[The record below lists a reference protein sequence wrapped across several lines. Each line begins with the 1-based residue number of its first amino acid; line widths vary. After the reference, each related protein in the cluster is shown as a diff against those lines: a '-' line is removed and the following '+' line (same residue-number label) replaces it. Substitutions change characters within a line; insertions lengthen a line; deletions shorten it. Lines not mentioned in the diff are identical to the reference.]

1 MIGQYGKKY
10 IINYKKNG
18 VLRVK
23 KTTLK
28 IVALSY
34 LLFNSLNNIK
44 PIRKIGIGI
53 IELDYTEPTPIKTIK
68 NFLRGK
74 I

>member
-1 MIGQYGKKY
+1 MIRQYGKKY

-34 LLFNSLNNIK
+34 LLFNSLKNIK

-53 IELDYTEPTPIKTIK
+53 IELDYTEPTQIKTIK

>member
-1 MIGQYGKKY
+1 MIRQYGEMY

-23 KTTLK
+23 KTTFK
-28 IVALSY
+28 IIAFGY
-34 LLFNSLNNIK
+34 LLFNSFQTIK
-44 PIRKIGIGI
+44 PIKKIGVGI
-53 IELDYTEPTPIKTIK
+53 VELDYTEPTPIKTIK
-68 NFLRGK
+68 NFLRGR

>member
-1 MIGQYGKKY
+1 MIRQYGKKY

-23 KTTLK
+23 KTTFK

-34 LLFNSLNNIK
+34 LLFNSLGNIK

-53 IELDYTEPTPIKTIK
+53 VELDYTEPTPIKTIK
-68 NFLRGK
+68 NLLRGK

>member
-1 MIGQYGKKY
+1 MIRQYGEMY

-34 LLFNSLNNIK
+34 LLFNSLDNIK
-44 PIRKIGIGI
+44 PIRKMGIGI
-53 IELDYTEPTPIKTIK
+53 IELDYTEPTPFKTIK
-68 NFLRGK
+68 NFLKGK